1 MLLEG
6 QAVSYIIVQCASGGS
21 STSIG
26 HQVVLESQV
35 YISSAPLY
43 LANTWICAK
52 AGTDCKRYNWT
63 QNTTRD
69 KLGKVLTGGL
79 TNQAVSHSR
88 SLHVAMT
95 NLCTSNPASRTAIS
109 SSSVPRG
116 VRFNDSSVTHQ
127 SERAGRQVDNS
138 DGDGGGESGV

>member
-1 MLLEG
+1 MDLRLQYDHQMVLG
-6 QAVSYIIVQCASGGS
+6 FQASIS
-21 STSIG
+21 ST
-26 HQVVLESQV
+26 L
-35 YISSAPLY
+35 LY

-52 AGTDCKRYNWT
+52 AGMDCKRYNLT
-63 QNTTRD
+63 QNETRV

-88 SLHVAMT
+88 SFQVAAT
-95 NLCTSNPASRTAIS
+95 KLCTSNPASRIAFS

-116 VRFNDSSVTHQ
+116 VRINDSSVMHQ
-127 SERAGRQVDNS
+127 SESAGRQAGNS

>member
-1 MLLEG
+1 M
-6 QAVSYIIVQCASGGS
+6 
-21 STSIG
+21 
-26 HQVVLESQV
+26 VLEFQAFV
-35 YISSAPLY
+35 SSALLY

-63 QNTTRD
+63 QNATRD

-88 SLHVAMT
+88 SLQVAMT

-116 VRFNDSSVTHQ
+116 VRINNSSVMRQ
-127 SERAGRQVDNS
+127 SESAGRQAGNS